1 MILFCVLGS
10 CLFCLDLGW
19 LWHSPLNFED
29 DIHVLC
35 LELLVKSIQ
44 RENYAK
50 IEDFRN
56 GRTKYDEDFKRVVFF
71 ILDLL
76 RFI

>member
-1 MILFCVLGS
+1 M
-10 CLFCLDLGW
+10 
-19 LWHSPLNFED
+19 
-29 DIHVLC
+29 LC
-35 LELLVKSIQ
+35 LELLVKCIQ

-76 RFI
+76 PSV